1 MTRITKIYV
10 LLFFNLT
17 VFLYGQLTH
26 AEFEKDSNHSFRSRE
41 TYRFDELPDD
51 GSYTI
56 SIADVYG
63 NITLRGHNGSGAQLI
78 ILKTIHGLSEK
89 KAKQVINDSKISV
102 FHLEDEYLIR
112 VRSEKKMQYDR
123 TIENTLEFNLPRNVN
138 INLEILG
145 GDIDL
150 ADLQGESILNT
161 LGGDVVITSFAG
173 RIESKTSGGN
183 MTVTETEGF
192 IRIHSSGGNIS
203 ISDSQGQFNSS
214 TEGGSIRFSD
224 LNGSIDAQTS
234 GGSIE
239 LEHIT
244 GDEISCRTSGGNI
257 QAEVISAKVT
267 LKTSGGGINLNNIEG
282 NIDLSTSGGN
292 IDAVLCKGSLKCNTS
307 AGNIS
312 LEEVIG
318 SVDAFTS
325 AGNISLDLTYDSSI
339 KDYSFNMET
348 DAGDLIVHI
357 PKGLPVSI
365 ESTIYGTGSTKE
377 LNSEIPLKI
386 TSKGSTVK
394 GTGTVKGG
402 TIPLLLTAHY
412 GSITIKQN

>member
-1 MTRITKIYV
+1 MTRITKIYA

-26 AEFEKDSNHSFRSRE
+26 SEFEKNSNHSFRSRE
-41 TYRFDELPDD
+41 TYRFDALPDD

-56 SIADVYG
+56 SIENVYG
-63 NITLRGHNGSGAQLI
+63 NIALRGHNGSGAQLI
-78 ILKTIHGLSEK
+78 ISRTIHGLPEK
-89 KAKQVINDSKISV
+89 KAKQVINDYKISI
-102 FHLEDEYLIR
+102 FHLENDYLIR

-123 TIENTLEFNLPRNVN
+123 TIENTFELDLPRNVN
-138 INLEILG
+138 INIEILG

-150 ADLQGESILNT
+150 ANLQGESILNT
-161 LGGDVVITSFAG
+161 MGGDVVITSFLG

-183 MTVTETEGF
+183 MTVTDTEGF
-192 IRIHSSGGNIS
+192 IRVHSSGGNIS
-203 ISDSQGQFNSS
+203 ISNSQGEFNSS
-214 TEGGSIRFSD
+214 TEGGSIHFSD
-224 LNGSIDAQTS
+224 LNGSIDAQTN

-239 LEHIT
+239 LAHIT
-244 GDEISCRTSGGNI
+244 GDKISCRTSGGNI

-282 NIDLSTSGGN
+282 DIDLNTYGGN
-292 IDAVLCKGSLKCNTS
+292 INAVSCRGSLKCNTS
-307 AGNIS
+307 AGDIT
-312 LEEVIG
+312 LDEIIG
-318 SVDAFTS
+318 SVDSFTS
-325 AGNISLDLTYDSSI
+325 AGNISLDLTYDSSM

-348 DAGDLIVHI
+348 NAGDLIVHI
-357 PKGLPVSI
+357 PKGLPVGI
-365 ESTIYGTGSTKE
+365 ESTIYGTGSSKE

-402 TIPLLLTAHY
+402 TIPLLLKAHY

>member
-1 MTRITKIYV
+1 M
-10 LLFFNLT
+10 
-17 VFLYGQLTH
+17 FLYGQLTH
-26 AEFEKDSNHSFRSRE
+26 SEFEKESNYSIHNRE
-41 TYRFDELPDD
+41 TYRFDKLPDD

-78 ILKTIHGLSEK
+78 ISRIIHGLSEK
-89 KAKQVINDSKISV
+89 KAKRVIKDSKISV
-102 FHLEDEYLIR
+102 FHLEDENLIR
-112 VRSEKKMQYDR
+112 IHSEKKMQSDR
-123 TIENTLEFNLPRNVN
+123 TIENTLDFNLPRNVN

-150 ADLQGESILNT
+150 RDLQGESILNT
-161 LGGDVVITSFAG
+161 LGGDVAITSFLG

-183 MTVTETEGF
+183 MTVLETEGF

-203 ISDSQGQFNSS
+203 ISNSDGEFNSS
-214 TEGGSIRFSD
+214 TEGGSIHFSN
-224 LNGSIDAQTS
+224 LNGNIDAQTS

-244 GDEISCRTSGGNI
+244 GDEISCRASGGNI
-257 QAEVISAKVT
+257 QAEAISAIVT
-267 LKTSGGGINLNNIEG
+267 LTTSGGGINLNNIEG

-292 IDAVLCKGSLKCNTS
+292 IDVELCKGSLKCNTS
-307 AGNIS
+307 VGNIS

-325 AGNISLDLTYDSSI
+325 AGNISLNLTYDSSI

-348 DAGDLIVHI
+348 DAGDLVVHI

-365 ESTIYGTGSTKE
+365 ESTIYGTGSTKK

-402 TIPLLLTAHY
+402 TIPLLLKAQY

>member
-10 LLFFNLT
+10 LLFFNLA
-17 VFLYGQLTH
+17 VFLYGQFTH
-26 AEFEKDSNHSFRSRE
+26 AGFEKDSNHSYRNKE

-51 GSYTI
+51 GSYMI

-63 NITLRGHNGSGAQLI
+63 NIMLRGHNGSGAQLI
-78 ILKTIHGLSEK
+78 ISRTIHGLPEK

-102 FHLEDEYLIR
+102 FHLENEYLVR

-123 TIENTLEFNLPRNVN
+123 TIVNTFEFDLPRNVN
-138 INLEILG
+138 INIEILG

-161 LGGDVVITSFAG
+161 MGGDVVITSFLG

-183 MTVTETEGF
+183 MTVKDTEGF

-203 ISDSQGQFNSS
+203 ISNSQGEFNSS
-214 TEGGSIRFSD
+214 TEGGSIHFSD
-224 LNGSIDAQTS
+224 LNGSIDAQTN

-244 GDEISCRTSGGNI
+244 GNKISCRTSGGKI

-267 LKTSGGGINLNNIEG
+267 LKTSDGGINLKNIEG
-282 NIDLSTSGGN
+282 DIDLSTSRGN
-292 IDAVLCKGSLKCNTS
+292 IDAVLCRGSLKCNTS
-307 AGNIS
+307 AGNIT
-312 LEEVIG
+312 LDEIIG
-318 SVDAFTS
+318 SVDSFTS
-325 AGNISLDLTYDSSI
+325 AGNISLDLTYDSSM

-348 DAGDLIVHI
+348 NAGDLIVHI
-357 PKGLPVSI
+357 PKGLPVGI
-365 ESTIYGTGSTKE
+365 ESTIYGTGSSKE

-402 TIPLLLTAHY
+402 TIPLLLKAHY

>member
-1 MTRITKIYV
+1 MNRINKIYA

-26 AEFEKDSNHSFRSRE
+26 SEFEKESNYSIHNRE
-41 TYRFDELPDD
+41 TYRFDKLPDD

-78 ILKTIHGLSEK
+78 ISRTIHGLSEK
-89 KAKQVINDSKISV
+89 KAKRVIKDSKISV
-102 FHLEDEYLIR
+102 FHLEDKNLIR
-112 VRSEKKMQYDR
+112 IHSEKKMQSDR
-123 TIENTLEFNLPRNVN
+123 TIENTLDFNLPRNVN

-150 ADLQGESILNT
+150 RDLQGESILNT
-161 LGGDVVITSFAG
+161 LGGDVAITSFLG

-183 MTVTETEGF
+183 MTVLETEGF

-203 ISDSQGQFNSS
+203 ISNSDGEFNSS
-214 TEGGSIRFSD
+214 TEGGSIHFSN
-224 LNGSIDAQTS
+224 LNGNIDAQTS

-244 GDEISCRTSGGNI
+244 GDEISCRASGGNI
-257 QAEVISAKVT
+257 QAEAISAIVT
-267 LKTSGGGINLNNIEG
+267 LTTSGGGINLNNIEG

-292 IDAVLCKGSLKCNTS
+292 IDVELCKGSLKCNTS
-307 AGNIS
+307 VGNIS
-312 LEEVIG
+312 LEEIIG

-348 DAGDLIVHI
+348 DAGDLVVHI

-402 TIPLLLTAHY
+402 TIPLLLKAQY